1 VHVEKTETQ
10 NEVHHQVQQ
19 PAAIDKHVETIPQ
32 TVSLPQVKVTA
43 THVPTKTQGELS
55 KIYDLLLS
63 RHARREF
70 TALLNLH

>member
-1 VHVEKTETQ
+1 VQVEKTETQ
-10 NEVHHQVQQ
+10 NEVHHQQQ
-19 PAAIDKHVETIPQ
+19 PAAVDKHEETIPQ
-32 TVSLPQVKVTA
+32 TVSLPQVKA
-43 THVPTKTQGELS
+43 THVSTKTQGELS